1 GGFKVNIGDLSQGE
15 IIALVNYMNSILLA
29 LIVFANVISIY
40 NNAGDSYSR
49 IVEVLENQPENK
61 NEATYDKWLDTKE
74 VICFKNVSFAYDKR
88 NVLDDISFTI
98 EQGQSIGVIGGTG
111 AGKSTLVNLIGRFY
125 DVNSGEI

>member
-1 GGFKVNIGDLSQGE
+1 MIVNLAIVLIIYFGGIKVNIGDLSQGE

-40 NNAGDSYSR
+40 NKAGASYSR
-49 IVEVLENQPENK
+49 IVEVLETQPEIK
-61 NEATYDKWLDTKE
+61 NEATFDKWLDTKE

-98 EQGQSIGVIGGTG
+98 EQGQSIGVIGELE
-111 AGKSTLVNLIGRFY
+111 LVKVLW
-125 DVNSGEI
+125 